1 VSRAAPP
8 PLRGGYT
15 AGDKVFY
22 TEDSQTFPSGNKLV
36 HGQQG
41 EVTGPADGEWT
52 GKGVMVLF
60 PGNKGSI
67 NLYLTDVRRPRAAPA
82 ATPAPT

>member
-1 VSRAAPP
+1 M
-8 PLRGGYT
+8 LGE
-15 AGDKVFY
+15 KVFY
-22 TEDSQTFPSGNKLV
+22 TGSSQTLYSGDKVV
-36 HGQQG
+36 HGQKG
-41 EVTGPADGEWT
+41 NVVGPGDAT